1 MLDISLKQVQAM
13 SFGFLLALTGGSWLI
28 MSWSFAQFVLVG
40 GILAVA
46 SFYSGHRDIAA
57 FLKSF
62 QPPPEDAEEADTE
75 EEPKKKGGIKSKAG
89 YIIKFWLRLA
99 LIGVVLWFV
108 VRKTET
114 MKDIIALLLG
124 LSTVVFAIM
133 LTTVSVAGRYFL
145 SRKE

>member
-13 SFGFLLALTGGSWLI
+13 SLGFLLALTGGSWLV
-28 MSWSFAQFVLVG
+28 MSWSFALFVLVG
-40 GILAVA
+40 GVIAVA
-46 SFYSGHRDIAA
+46 SFFSGHRDIEA

-62 QPPPEDAEEADTE
+62 EPPKEGVVPA
-75 EEPKKKGGIKSKAG
+75 KKVSKKSKAG

-99 LIGVVLWFV
+99 VIGVVLLFI
-108 VRKTET
+108 VRRTEKTE
-114 MKDIIALLLG
+114 DIIALLLG

-145 SRKE
+145 SRKG

>member
-1 MLDISLKQVQAM
+1 MAVLDISLKQVQAM

-62 QPPPEDAEEADTE
+62 QPPPEEGDTE

-145 SRKE
+145 SRKG

>member
-40 GILAVA
+40 GIIAVA

-62 QPPPEDAEEADTE
+62 QPPSE
-75 EEPKKKGGIKSKAG
+75 EEHKESKVICRAR
-89 YIIKFWLRLA
+89 IFSMN
-99 LIGVVLWFV
+99 
-108 VRKTET
+108 TE
-114 MKDIIALLLG
+114 G
-124 LSTVVFAIM
+124 N
-133 LTTVSVAGRYFL
+133 
-145 SRKE
+145 